1 MLDTPPAH
9 CLPCYTT
16 TYITVTEEAEE
27 SEEEGEE
34 SGEEREDGEE
44 LRRAD
49 ERRRGPNGRSES
61 SGPIGQ
67 LSCARWF
74 FERLPP
80 NLPDRLENVVRWRC
94 PPKGWLLKEDTGV
107 VGHHPNHSLQTPC
120 HSLSLRSTSNA
131 RH

>member
-1 MLDTPPAH
+1 MCMFVAGRNCHTRWR

-49 ERRRGPNGRSES
+49 ERRRGPTAEVS
-61 SGPIGQ
+61 Q
-67 LSCARWF
+67 VARWA
-74 FERLPP
+74 
-80 NLPDRLENVVRWRC
+80 N
-94 PPKGWLLKEDTGV
+94 
-107 VGHHPNHSLQTPC
+107 
-120 HSLSLRSTSNA
+120 
-131 RH
+131 

>member
-1 MLDTPPAH
+1 MFVAGRNCDLATR
-9 CLPCYTT
+9 CYTT

-74 FERLPP
+74 FERLAPLACEVSSAGGAPP
-80 NLPDRLENVVRWRC
+80 RAGC
-94 PPKGWLLKEDTGV
+94 
-107 VGHHPNHSLQTPC
+107 
-120 HSLSLRSTSNA
+120 
-131 RH
+131 